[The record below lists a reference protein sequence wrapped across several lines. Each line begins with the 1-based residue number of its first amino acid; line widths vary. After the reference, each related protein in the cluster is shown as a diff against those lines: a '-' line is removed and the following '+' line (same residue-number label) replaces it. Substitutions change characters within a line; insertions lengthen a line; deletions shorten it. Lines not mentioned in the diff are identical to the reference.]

1 MVAGRGETSKHWAGA
16 KRNGIGCGNEA
27 KTKNQLQ
34 PSVRSAFSPRCC
46 TCLSISEAISRS
58 SSITAVWFRSQV
70 GAVPASLTTP
80 SRDVIEP
87 TKDYWLDMAALAAE
101 LEKLLIK
108 HADGYHNSPVFAATG
123 TT

>member
-1 MVAGRGETSKHWAGA
+1 MCAERAQAGLICLRIVD
-16 KRNGIGCGNEA
+16 RGNEA

-34 PSVRSAFSPRCC
+34 PSVRSAFSPRCR

-58 SSITAVWFRSQV
+58 SSITAVWFHSQV